1 MPQFSDLSHV
11 NLDMFNMIKN
21 NASASCALCPV
32 FIYFQFPP
40 KGIPAQF
47 INMTF
52 DKTNTYSYNV
62 LNYQY
67 LDTNKNPMISIS
79 TNGNFTNPNLLTFY
93 PIGFQICQKI
103 YTSTIMSTSTNAD
116 LQMIIE
122 CKPISN
128 ANTELF
134 VHIMLTNDISTSKD
148 KAGTSGGDMNTLF
161 NSHKTSN
168 QLNTNTTKFH
178 TDNLKEIPT
187 NLNFFKAIYN
197 QLLNDGAYS
206 DQPYMLCFHFQDDNK
221 NTHIV
226 LQNPIPVS
234 DPNFAL
240 LQDYF
245 QNYGLAQNP
254 FTIYTN
260 TTLVPSQSSSI
271 IKDALLYPIDTL
283 TNDQNKAPLTADA
296 YAKKKAQKAVE
307 DKTAPAAKKANS
319 AGDTFVGG
327 REGLKT
333 MNCKVANSNKNLVAT
348 LVSDKPNSAMDGY
361 QLLIAMVVFFGI
373 GFGCFILVKRNMFL
387 IPFEIPK
394 IKDIEPPD
402 YTNEIHLKQI
412 FDLFNSIQFRRR
424 IIYLFIFP
432 LLIICF
438 FIPIMIPK
446 TDPTLIYTFAIL
458 AINVIVVGLIGY
470 RGISFF
476 NTTDIN
482 NRYSYAYNIIKK
494 MTKFKKE
501 AVTADAD
508 TIYNIDPNNNIE
520 YTYKDDNARDIST
533 NIETIYN
540 FIHLCTSYYLGDGK
554 WYNNKSDKDGKK
566 ITSITEEETDG
577 KKSISVKFS

>member
-21 NASASCALCPV
+21 NASASCSICPV

-47 INMTF
+47 VNMTF
-52 DKTNTYSYNV
+52 DKTNTFSYNV

-103 YTSTIMSTSTNAD
+103 YTSTIMSTSTNTD

-134 VHIMLTNDISTSKD
+134 VHIMLTNDISKGAS
-148 KAGTSGGDMNTLF
+148 TSGGDMNTLF
-161 NSHKTSN
+161 NSHKSSN

-206 DQPYMLCFHFQDDNK
+206 DQPYMMCFHFQDDNK

-234 DPNFAL
+234 DPNFTL

-260 TTLVPSQSSSI
+260 TTLVPSQSASI

-283 TNDQNKAPLTADA
+283 AIDQNKTPLTADA

-307 DKTAPAAKKANS
+307 DKTAPAAKKANG
-319 AGDTFVGG
+319 AGESFVGG

-333 MNCKVANSNKNLVAT
+333 MNCKVANSSQNLVAT
-348 LVSDKPNSAMDGY
+348 LVSDKPSSAMDGY
-361 QLLIAMVVFFGI
+361 QLLIAMVVFFMVV
-373 GFGCFILVKRNMFL
+373 FGSFMMVKSNMFL
-387 IPFEIPK
+387 IPFIERPK
-394 IKDIEPPD
+394 IPDISSP
-402 YTNEIHLKQI
+402 YTNEKHLKEI
-412 FDLFNSIQFRRR
+412 FVFFNNIQRRR
-424 IIYLFIFP
+424 MGLYWFLFP
-432 LLIICF
+432 LLIICC
-438 FIPIMIPK
+438 FIPVMIPK
-446 TDPTLIYTFAIL
+446 TDPTIIYTFVIL
-458 AINVIVVGLIGY
+458 SINLIVVGLIGY

-482 NRYSYAYNIIKK
+482 NRYSYAYNIIKQ
-494 MTKFKKE
+494 MTNFKKMAAGVDTE
-501 AVTADAD
+501 YD
-508 TIYNIDPNNNIE
+508 TIKAENKE
-520 YTYKDDNARDIST
+520 YMYKDISGNVIPTNIST
-533 NIETIYN
+533 INN
-540 FIHLCTSYYLGDGK
+540 FIHLCTSYFLGDGK
-554 WYNNKSDKDGKK
+554 WYDDNNKNGKNIVSIKTEKDDDTNADK
-566 ITSITEEETDG
+566 IV
-577 KKSISVKFS
+577 VKF